1 MKTRLPALVGLVI
14 SLALPAAAQ
23 QTTCDG
29 PQQACQAIEELGTKY
44 VTDENNNNAAAIA
57 ALYTSDTSG
66 RIQ

>member
-1 MKTRLPALVGLVI
+1 
-14 SLALPAAAQ
+14 
-23 QTTCDG
+23 
-29 PQQACQAIEELGTKY
+29 